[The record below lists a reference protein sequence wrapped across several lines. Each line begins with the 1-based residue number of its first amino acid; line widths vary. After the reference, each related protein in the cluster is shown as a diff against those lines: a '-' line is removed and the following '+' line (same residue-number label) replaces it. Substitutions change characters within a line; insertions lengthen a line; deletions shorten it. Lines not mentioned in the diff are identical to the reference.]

1 MIQIFLLFWII
12 SAVLA
17 MLEKKSSRTIIFLA
31 IFSELSA
38 ICFFLFSAPDVALAE
53 ASVGAFST
61 IFFFICFEK
70 HYELGVTKL
79 PPITVKSTTVSIKK
93 QIPPIAFTLFL
104 FALFIYFTPEEVA
117 NHNSYLKGLY
127 TTRFSIDIGGK
138 NAVTAIYLG
147 YRLYDTLFEALMLLV
162 AVVAIIHLSGFDHYA
177 VPDENQHSSIDNSII
192 VVYTV
197 RLVCP
202 VMLLFGL
209 YLIIN
214 GHLSPG
220 GGFQGGTVIACFF
233 ICRYFVYH
241 IYDIDIERILVLEKL
256 LYVAAIAMAVFFIFL
271 GLDAF
276 SLIPRST
283 YLIIMNALIGLK
295 VICGFIVIF
304 CRYIAFERR

>member
-17 MLEKKSSRTIIFLA
+17 MQEKRTSRTIVYLA

-70 HYELGVTKL
+70 HYELGVYKL
-79 PPITVKSTTVSIKK
+79 PAITAKGATGLIKK
-93 QIPPIAFTLFL
+93 HILPIAFTVFL
-104 FALFIYFTPEEVA
+104 FVLFIYFIPEDA
-117 NHNSYLKGLY
+117 TNHNSYLKELY
-127 TTRFSIDIGGK
+127 TTRFAADIGGK

-162 AVVAIIHLSGFDHYA
+162 AVVAVIHLSGFDHYA

-209 YLIIN
+209 YLIMN

-241 IYDIDIERILVLEKL
+241 IYDINIARILIVEKL
-256 LYVAAIAMAVFFIFL
+256 LYVVAIAMAVFFIFL
-271 GLDAF
+271 GLDVF
-276 SLIPRST
+276 SLVPRT
-283 YLIIMNALIGLK
+283 VFLTIMNALIGLK
-295 VICGFIVIF
+295 VVCGFIVIF
-304 CRYIAFERR
+304 CRYIVFERR